1 MHLNLYHFPICW
13 FIFSKIS
20 FVVIHLNSARVNAC
34 TQIDKPPNN
43 VRSKEKWIRSTTTSS
58 PKIVPFLA
66 LVHAK
71 RRGIPRHL
79 SSVENATFIFFLSF
93 PQRNVQWSSTTRPLM
108 SRFSSFRVRT
118 PNERFFSPSF
128 VTTRVFA
135 GGKLSCTGII
145 NFSYPR
151 RRASPRFQAHPAWT
165 YFRRSTFFVSR
176 TGRGRGGEE
185 RFLTKKRRRWTN
197 EWRKD
202 RGEIVVRRKLNDGI
216 TLTIIYDFLSAR
228 AVDFLLWNFEE
239 IKRQRFSVRWLP
251 GSMSLE

>member
-93 PQRNVQWSSTTRPLM
+93 PQRNVQWSSTVLWCPVFRLSVFVRLTSAFFPLLRHDTRLCRRKTIMYRHNKLFLP
-108 SRFSSFRVRT
+108 SS
-118 PNERFFSPSF
+118 SCKPSF
-128 VTTRVFA
+128 PGPPRLDLFSA
-135 GGKLSCTGII
+135 FHFLCIANGK
-145 NFSYPR
+145 R
-151 RRASPRFQAHPAWT
+151 KR
-165 YFRRSTFFVSR
+165 
-176 TGRGRGGEE
+176 GEE
-185 RFLTKKRRRWTN
+185 RLLTKKRRRWTK

-216 TLTIIYDFLSAR
+216 TLTIIYDFLSA
-228 AVDFLLWNFEE
+228 VDFLLWNFEE

>member
-118 PNERFFSPSF
+118 PNERFFPLLRHDTRLCRRKTIMYRHNKLFLPSSSCKPSF
-128 VTTRVFA
+128 PGPPRLDLFSA
-135 GGKLSCTGII
+135 FHFLCIANGK
-145 NFSYPR
+145 R
-151 RRASPRFQAHPAWT
+151 KR
-165 YFRRSTFFVSR
+165 
-176 TGRGRGGEE
+176 GEE
-185 RFLTKKRRRWTN
+185 RFLTKKRRRWTK

-216 TLTIIYDFLSAR
+216 TLTIIYDFLSA
-228 AVDFLLWNFEE
+228 VDFLLWNFEE

>member
-71 RRGIPRHL
+71 RRGIPAPSLERGKCHVHL
-79 SSVENATFIFFLSF
+79 LSFFLFPNATSNGPRPPVLWCPVFRLSVFVRLTSAFFPLLRHDTRLCRRKTIMYRHNKLFLPSSSCKPSF
-93 PQRNVQWSSTTRPLM
+93 PGPPRLDL
-108 SRFSSFRVRT
+108 FSAFHFLCIA
-118 PNERFFSPSF
+118 N
-128 VTTRVFA
+128 
-135 GGKLSCTGII
+135 GK
-145 NFSYPR
+145 R
-151 RRASPRFQAHPAWT
+151 KR
-165 YFRRSTFFVSR
+165 
-176 TGRGRGGEE
+176 GEE
-185 RFLTKKRRRWTN
+185 RFLTKKRRRWTK

-216 TLTIIYDFLSAR
+216 TLTIIYDFLSA
-228 AVDFLLWNFEE
+228 VDFLLWNFEE

-251 GSMSLE
+251 GGMSLE

>member
-20 FVVIHLNSARVNAC
+20 FVVIYLNSARVNAC

-118 PNERFFSPSF
+118 PNERFFPLLRHDTRLCRRKTIMYRHNKLFLPSSSCKPSF
-128 VTTRVFA
+128 PGPPRLDLFSA
-135 GGKLSCTGII
+135 FHFLCIANGK
-145 NFSYPR
+145 R
-151 RRASPRFQAHPAWT
+151 KR
-165 YFRRSTFFVSR
+165 
-176 TGRGRGGEE
+176 GEE

-216 TLTIIYDFLSAR
+216 TLTIIYDFLSA
-228 AVDFLLWNFEE
+228 VDFLLWNFEE